1 MGGLVKS
8 VALYDLLVAIATDM
22 VIKLIV
28 ISLDKMLSLSHHMEF
43 FNDFYTHTGAFG
55 YEKSNAAIYLIEKLK
70 FISVNYT

>member
-43 FNDFYTHTGAFG
+43 SNDFYTYTGAFG
-55 YEKSNAAIYLIEKLK
+55 YGKSNAAIYLIEKFK

>member
-1 MGGLVKS
+1 MGGRVKS

-43 FNDFYTHTGAFG
+43 FNDFYTYTGAFG

>member
-1 MGGLVKS
+1 MGGRVKS
-8 VALYDLLVAIATDM
+8 VALYNLLVAIATDM

-43 FNDFYTHTGAFG
+43 FNDFYTYTGAFG
-55 YEKSNAAIYLIEKLK
+55 YEKLNAAIYLIEKFK